1 LVQRRHAVSGPRR
14 QLADDFGTHL
24 EDMKM
29 RTNLPVTNVE
39 FQLDNDAMIVSKTD
53 PKGKLAY
60 FNKQFVDASGFSE
73 AELMGQP
80 HNIVR
85 HPDMPPEA
93 FDDLWTT
100 IKAGMPWAGA
110 VKNRRK
116 NGDFYWVR
124 ASATPIWENGQ
135 IAGYMSI
142 RTKLPAAQRAEAEHV
157 YGLIRARKAQQ
168 YTVTAG
174 HIRRR
179 SLADSML
186 RRFKMTIGRK
196 IYGLIGL
203 SFIGVIGI
211 ALLDSREL
219 ASSLVQQKQIELRH
233 MTELAV
239 GVVKEEY
246 ATVQSGGVAVADAQ
260 KRALARVA
268 AMRYGNDDYFWVND
282 MQPRMVMHPIKTEM
296 NGKDISAFK
305 DPNGKALFSDM
316 VDVVQKDGSGFV
328 PYEWPK
334 PGFDKPQP
342 KLSYVTGFAPWGWVI
357 GTGVYIDDLSAQSW
371 ASIRRALM
379 TAGLV
384 LLLTLAV
391 SIIVARRIT
400 GPLRQMTTTMN
411 ALARG
416 TLDAEVPGL
425 DRRDEVGEMAKAV
438 EVFKSNAVARQAL
451 EAEGREAEARAITR
465 RKADMHKIADD
476 FEGAVG
482 EIVRTVSSAST
493 ELEASAGTLT
503 TTADHAQELSTMVAA
518 ASEEAS
524 TNVQSVAS
532 ATEEMASSINEI
544 SRQVQASAR
553 MANEAVDQARR
564 TNDRVG
570 ELSKAAARIG
580 DVVELINT
588 IAGQTNLLALNATIE
603 AARAGEAG
611 RGFAVVASEVK
622 ALAEQTAKATGEI
635 GQQVSGIQAAT
646 QESVGAIK
654 EISGTIE
661 KLSEISSAIAAAVE
675 EQGAATQEISRNV
688 QQAALGTQQVSSHI
702 ADVQRGASETGSAS
716 SQILSSAQSLS
727 SDSNRLRLEVGKF
740 LDTVRAA

>member
-1 LVQRRHAVSGPRR
+1 
-14 QLADDFGTHL
+14 
-24 EDMKM
+24 
-29 RTNLPVTNVE
+29 
-39 FQLDNDAMIVSKTD
+39 
-53 PKGKLAY
+53 
-60 FNKQFVDASGFSE
+60 
-73 AELMGQP
+73 
-80 HNIVR
+80 
-85 HPDMPPEA
+85 MPPEA

-124 ASATPIWENGQ
+124 PAPRRSGKMA
-135 IAGYMSI
+135 
-142 RTKLPAAQRAEAEHV
+142 RLPATCRSAPSCRRAARGSRACV
-157 YGLIRARKAQQ
+157 WLIRARKAQQ

-316 VDVVQKDGSGFV
+316 VDVVKKDGSGFV

-342 KLSYVTGFAPWGWVI
+342 KLSYVTGFAPWGWSHRH
-357 GTGVYIDDLSAQSW
+357 GRLHRRPQRAELGFDPARAARGRPGPAADAGGVDH
-371 ASIRRALM
+371 RR
-379 TAGLV
+379 
-384 LLLTLAV
+384 
-391 SIIVARRIT
+391 RRIT

-416 TLDAEVPGL
+416 TLDAEVPGSTGGTKSARW
-425 DRRDEVGEMAKAV
+425 RRPSRSSRAMRSPVRRWRRGE
-438 EVFKSNAVARQAL
+438 
-451 EAEGREAEARAITR
+451 GAEARAITR

-476 FEGAVG
+476 FEGAWARSYG
-482 EIVRTVSSAST
+482 RYRRPRPSSR
-493 ELEASAGTLT
+493 LPRH
-503 TTADHAQELSTMVAA
+503 ADHDRRPRAGALHHGCGCLRGGLHQCAI
-518 ASEEAS
+518 
-524 TNVQSVAS
+524 VAS

-544 SRQVQASAR
+544 SRQGAGIGADG
-553 MANEAVDQARR
+553 NEAVDQARR

-675 EQGAATQEISRNV
+675 SRARRRRRSPATCSRPPSAPSRSPPTSPTCSAAPAKPARRPRSTV
-688 QQAALGTQQVSSHI
+688 LGPV
-702 ADVQRGASETGSAS
+702 AVQRQQPAQARSRQVPGHGARGLEPNAPEGMASPFVRRCGVRLMAAPVAPRTGMTNRSLNIAKVLSISLYRTS
-716 SQILSSAQSLS
+716 SRSPYGSP
-727 SDSNRLRLEVGKF
+727 
-740 LDTVRAA
+740 